1 MASKTEMLPHLAVE
15 ARCSPSLTI
24 IVGHLPLDKFAV
36 SFASFCILLP
46 ADEHRWT
53 CLHCFHVPI
62 WHLKANT
69 FVEAKFSNEA
79 DAKQRCLGAWSLHV
93 LAVNTQSSTWRKKP
107 RHTLW
112 YVVKMFS
119 SLCKSLISEQISAL
133 LAFLTG
139 PGINSW
145 KPWRWITDDYGA
157 MYCCSVKG
165 YSIIYIIYYNQYYSL
180 LLCYYKI

>member
-79 DAKQRCLGAWSLHV
+79 DAKQRC
-93 LAVNTQSSTWRKKP
+93 NTQSSTWRNRKP
-107 RHTLW
+107 RHTQIISNTLW
-112 YVVKMFS
+112 K
-119 SLCKSLISEQISAL
+119 
-133 LAFLTG
+133 
-139 PGINSW
+139 
-145 KPWRWITDDYGA
+145 
-157 MYCCSVKG
+157 CSVQIFFVQIFDLG
-165 YSIIYIIYYNQYYSL
+165 ANQCFACFSHRAWDQL
-180 LLCYYKI
+180 LEALEVD